1 MLTALGKIHG
11 NQCGLLCPVVAAHIL
26 CSKKFLVLMY
36 NICSDGIWI
45 EVMGETDG
53 VTCQHEQESHVLI
66 WDPWWKADCAVYPS
80 GLVTGHCWL
89 QTNKYIKARNLV
101 HYVCAIAVQSST
113 AQELSSRTGN
123 AVVILYSFYCI
134 HSVFFSFFSF
144 RIQLSNWKLT
154 SSNFSVTI

>member
-11 NQCGLLCPVVAAHIL
+11 NQCGLLRPVVAAHIL

-36 NICSDGIWI
+36 NIRSDGIWI

-53 VTCQHEQESHVLI
+53 VTCQRKQESHVLI

-89 QTNKYIKARNLV
+89 QTNKCIKAHDLV

-113 AQELSSRTGN
+113 AR
-123 AVVILYSFYCI
+123 VV
-134 HSVFFSFFSF
+134 
-144 RIQLSNWKLT
+144 QWNWKRSGDSLFLLLHPFCFLFLFLLQNSAVKLKT
-154 SSNFSVTI
+154 HLQ